1 MLVALPAVMVDEHI
15 GAAVGEWLE
24 VLGKAHKRL
33 EKLRLAATPGG
44 AAWLGLGLSGVRVIR
59 DQGLGLG
66 L

>member
-15 GAAVGEWLE
+15 GAAVGEWLK

-44 AAWLGLGLSGVRVIR
+44 AAWLGLGL
-59 DQGLGLG
+59 
-66 L
+66 